1 MATPQELVPQTE
13 SIAEVYATDDA
24 SATTASP
31 EHVNRFNGLVSQF
44 HKLYNHRPNFVARSP
59 GRVNIIGEHID
70 YNLYDVLPTA
80 VSVDVIIAVKVGP
93 SEGSESTVKISNV
106 QPDKFPTREFTVPR
120 DSDVEIDPKKHD
132 WVNYFKAGL
141 LGALKVLRK
150 NGPFTPAS
158 MEILVDGNVPPGG
171 GISSSAAFVCAS
183 ALAVMKANNHNVSKQ
198 DLLDLAVVSERAVG
212 VYSGGMDQAA
222 SIFSRRGYLL
232 YTQFFPNFEVQH
244 VPIPKASEEITF
256 LMAQSFVTSNKAET
270 APRHYNLR
278 VAECTLASLVLAKAY
293 SLTPLP
299 RDNSSL
305 GYSLRT
311 FHNEL
316 MRKEGRLGDPLE
328 YQIDSSIQATLDTL
342 TQEEGYTREEIASRL
357 GISVPELEK
366 TYLSSFPV
374 QAERFLLRQ
383 RALHCFKEARRVL
396 DFKACLANAS
406 VLDDKR
412 IRYLGQLL
420 NESQDSCR
428 DVYECSAPEV
438 DEICAIARKAGT
450 WGSRLTGAGWGGC
463 TVHMLPQSKVE
474 AVTQALKEGYYL
486 KHFPD
491 ISEEKLKEAMVISKP
506 SNGSFMYVPL
516 PVPALPYPRIVFFSP
531 YEMRASA
538 NGL

>member
-1 MATPQELVPQTE
+1 MSTPQELVPQTE
-13 SIAEVYATDDA
+13 SIAEVYATDIA
-24 SATTASP
+24 SATSASP
-31 EHVNRFNGLVSQF
+31 EHLKRFNGLVSQF
-44 HKLYNHRPNFVARSP
+44 YKQYNHRPDFVARSP

-80 VSVDVIIAVKVGP
+80 VSVDVIIAVKVVP
-93 SEGSESTVKISNV
+93 SSGSDSTVKIANV
-106 QPDKFPTREFTVPR
+106 VPDKFPTREFAVPH
-120 DSDVEIDPKKHD
+120 DTDVEIDPKKHE

-141 LGALKVLRK
+141 VGALKVLRK
-150 NGPFTPAS
+150 SGSFAPAS
-158 MEILVDGNVPPGG
+158 MEVLVDGNVPPGG
-171 GISSSAAFVCAS
+171 GISSSAAFVCSS
-183 ALAVMKANNHNVSKQ
+183 ALAVMKANNHDVSKQ

-232 YTQFFPNFEVQH
+232 YTQFFPNFSAQH

-278 VAECTLASLVLAKAY
+278 VAECTLAAVVLAKAND
-293 SLTPLP
+293 LTLP
-299 RDNSSL
+299 KDNSSL

-328 YQIDSSIQATLDTL
+328 YQIDSVIQATQDLL
-342 TQEEGYTREEIASRL
+342 TQEQGYTRDEIAQLL
-357 GISVPELEK
+357 GISVSDLEAK
-366 TYLSSFPV
+366 YLSSFPV

-396 DFKACLANAS
+396 DFKACLAHAKT
-406 VLDDKR
+406 LDDSK
-412 IRYLGQLL
+412 IHYLGQLL
-420 NESQDSCR
+420 NESQASCR
-428 DVYECSAPEV
+428 EVYECSAPQV

-474 AVTQALKEGYYL
+474 AVTKALKEQYYL
-486 KHFPD
+486 KYFPD

-506 SNGSFMYVPL
+506 SNGSFMITGAAIDQVQ
-516 PVPALPYPRIVFFSP
+516 V
-531 YEMRASA
+531 
-538 NGL
+538 